1 MKVELAPSSSSYTD
15 EDQKNLKQLLE
26 AFGSVISLED
36 MASAYCEAGRDL
48 ELTAEKLCTMQTSD
62 AGSSFPNPLDNVEN
76 PTGSSSG
83 CTSNNIPENDNLTKS
98 KPKKCSASMG
108 TVSGVIGKDYMK
120 PTTQPDGLHQKSKP
134 MIINSD
140 DFPVS
145 EIWDERKESAS
156 TSRSE
161 SMDSD
166 IQEFLCKMLGVGFQ
180 LEKSVIQDVVG
191 QCGYNMPMS
200 IDKLIDLSAAT
211 LEKSDDVVGV
221 SAGKAAKNS
230 LDLESVSCRTKS
242 PAVSF
247 SGRSNSDG
255 NRADGVMLPE
265 TGTKKKDVQREVL
278 EALFSGPDRFEGRE
292 PIVPIRQS
300 HRSVHGQVVTKPP
313 NEMLI
318 EDFVY
323 IKRQPTNERSDES
336 KEASYEELRRAVAEY
351 WVIMKEYLKAS
362 LDAYTR
368 KDYETAEKLQE
379 EANFYNR
386 KAREADELSAQKL
399 IEGSDE
405 QEDFSIN
412 MHYLE
417 PRDALHHMKLHLTS
431 FSGLTSIPYLK
442 AVVGTDG
449 VDKKDARRKRLI
461 TKLLEKDG
469 IPWTEE
475 GNGWII
481 SVRVD
486 EIDPSKLSFA
496 NK

>member
-62 AGSSFPNPLDNVEN
+62 AGSSFPKPQENVEN

-83 CTSNNIPENDNLTKS
+83 YTSNNIPENDNRTTS

-120 PTTQPDGLHQKSKP
+120 PTTQSDGLHQKSKP
-134 MIINSD
+134 VIINSD
-140 DFPVS
+140 EFLVS
-145 EIWDERKESAS
+145 EIWDERKESTS
-156 TSRSE
+156 SSRSE

-166 IQEFLCKMLGVGFQ
+166 IQEFICKMLGDGFQ

-242 PAVSF
+242 PGVSF

-278 EALFSGPDRFEGRE
+278 EALFSGPDRFEERE

-300 HRSVHGQVVTKPP
+300 HRSVHG
-313 NEMLI
+313 
-318 EDFVY
+318 
-323 IKRQPTNERSDES
+323 DES

-386 KAREADELSAQKL
+386 KA
-399 IEGSDE
+399 
-405 QEDFSIN
+405 
-412 MHYLE
+412 
-417 PRDALHHMKLHLTS
+417 P
-431 FSGLTSIPYLK
+431 IPYLK
-442 AVVGTDG
+442 AVVGTDD

>member
-1 MKVELAPSSSSYTD
+1 MNVELAPSSYSYTD
-15 EDQKNLKQLLE
+15 EDQENLKQLLE
-26 AFGSVISLED
+26 AFGYVISLED

-62 AGSSFPNPLDNVEN
+62 VGSSFPRPQDNVES

-83 CTSNNIPENDNLTKS
+83 CTSNNIPENDNRTTS

-134 MIINSD
+134 VIINSD
-140 DFPVS
+140 EFPVS

-166 IQEFLCKMLGVGFQ
+166 IQEFLCKMLGDGFQ

-221 SAGKAAKNS
+221 SAGK
-230 LDLESVSCRTKS
+230 VR
-242 PAVSF
+242 PACF
-247 SGRSNSDG
+247 AQSNSDG

-323 IKRQPTNERSDES
+323 IKRQPTNERS
-336 KEASYEELRRAVAEY
+336 K
-351 WVIMKEYLKAS
+351 YL
-362 LDAYTR
+362 L
-368 KDYETAEKLQE
+368 
-379 EANFYNR
+379 F
-386 KAREADELSAQKL
+386 
-399 IEGSDE
+399 
-405 QEDFSIN
+405 F
-412 MHYLE
+412 
-417 PRDALHHMKLHLTS
+417 
-431 FSGLTSIPYLK
+431 
-442 AVVGTDG
+442 
-449 VDKKDARRKRLI
+449 
-461 TKLLEKDG
+461 
-469 IPWTEE
+469 
-475 GNGWII
+475 
-481 SVRVD
+481 
-486 EIDPSKLSFA
+486 
-496 NK
+496 

>member
-48 ELTAEKLCTMQTSD
+48 ELATEKLWDMQTSD
-62 AGSSFPNPLDNVEN
+62 AGSSSPKPQENSEN
-76 PTGSSSG
+76 PTGSSSE
-83 CTSNNIPENDNLTKS
+83 CTSNNIPENDNITKS
-98 KPKKCSASMG
+98 KLKKCSASMG
-108 TVSGVIGKDYMK
+108 TVCGVIGKDYMK
-120 PTTQPDGLHQKSKP
+120 ATTHTDGQHQKSKP
-134 MIINSD
+134 VIINSD
-140 DFPVS
+140 DFPIS
-145 EIWDERKESAS
+145 EIWEERKETAS
-156 TSRSE
+156 TSWSD

-166 IQEFLCKMLGVGFQ
+166 IQEFLCKMLGDGFQ

-242 PAVSF
+242 PVISL

-255 NRADGVMLPE
+255 NSANGVMLPA
-265 TGTKKKDVQREVL
+265 TKDTQREVL
-278 EALFSGPDRFEGRE
+278 EALFTAPDRFEERK
-292 PIVPIRQS
+292 PIVPTRKC
-300 HRSVHGQVVTKPP
+300 HRSAHGHVVTKPP
-313 NEMLI
+313 NETLI

-323 IKRQPTNERSDES
+323 INRQPINGRGDES
-336 KEASYEELRRAVAEY
+336 KETSYEELRRAVAEY

-362 LDAYTR
+362 LEAYTR

-379 EANFYNR
+379 EANFYNK

-405 QEDFSIN
+405 HEDHSIN
-412 MHYLE
+412 VHFLE
-417 PRDALHHMKLHLTS
+417 PKDALQHMKLNLS
-431 FSGLTSIPYLK
+431 SLSGLASIPYLK
-442 AVVGTDG
+442 AVVGTNG

-461 TKLLEKDG
+461 TKLLEKEG

-475 GNGWII
+475 GDGWII

-486 EIDPSKLSFA
+486 EIDPSNLSFV